1 VFSPLELMWAL
12 IGLVLTIGATWLEA
26 FVTNVPWQWSTE
38 GVQPYSLQVS
48 FQVGAVLLTGCL
60 GGKNAAA
67 LSQIG
72 YLALGLLLF
81 QFFGLPLFTQGGGLG
96 YVREPSFG
104 YLLGFIPAGWVCGS
118 LAFRSAPKLEGL
130 AYSALCG
137 LGIIHGLGLVYLA
150 IASLGGWLN
159 TPQGFGTLAWT
170 YTLAP
175 LPGHLIMVCAVAV
188 VAFFLRRLLFY

>member
-81 QFFGLPLFTQGGGLG
+81 QFFGLPLFTQGGGSGLCA
-96 YVREPSFG
+96 RAQLWLS
-104 YLLGFIPAGWVCGS
+104 AG
-118 LAFRSAPKLEGL
+118 L
-130 AYSALCG
+130 YSRRVG
-137 LGIIHGLGLVYLA
+137 V
-150 IASLGGWLN
+150 W
-159 TPQGFGTLAWT
+159 
-170 YTLAP
+170 
-175 LPGHLIMVCAVAV
+175 LPGVSLSP
-188 VAFFLRRLLFY
+188 